1 MKYFKYIY
9 LLFLLPIQLFGASGE
24 GSNHSPH
31 LDGSILTI
39 YWVIPFAGILLSI
52 AIFPLIAPHFWHK
65 NFGYGTKD
73 HLYGLKK
80 YGVTKHHRKK
90 FKPVHNMLFHST
102 RETL

>member
-9 LLFLLPIQLFGASGE
+9 LFFLLHIQLFGASGE
-24 GSNHSPH
+24 GSNHFPH

-65 NFGYGTKD
+65 NFGK
-73 HLYGLKK
+73 
-80 YGVTKHHRKK
+80 VS
-90 FKPVHNMLFHST
+90 LFWTIS
-102 RETL
+102 LLIPLLFNFLIQFFIYL